1 MTRQLI
7 GDGPTARAHRGDEL
21 VIVVPENAST
31 SYVWEVDSIPEF
43 LQLVSDE
50 SHYAASAAP
59 GQAGKRHF
67 TFLAAE
73 AGTGEVTLSLSRPW
87 EPAGA
92 PEAVR
97 AVVVTVEP

>member
-1 MTRQLI
+1 MTRRLI
-7 GDGPTARAHRGDEL
+7 GDESTVRAHRGDEL
-21 VIVVPENAST
+21 VIVLSENAST
-31 SYVWEVDSIPEF
+31 GYVWVVNSIPEF
-43 LQLVSDE
+43 LQLAGDE

-59 GQAGKRHF
+59 GQAGERHF
-67 TFLAAE
+67 TFLATE